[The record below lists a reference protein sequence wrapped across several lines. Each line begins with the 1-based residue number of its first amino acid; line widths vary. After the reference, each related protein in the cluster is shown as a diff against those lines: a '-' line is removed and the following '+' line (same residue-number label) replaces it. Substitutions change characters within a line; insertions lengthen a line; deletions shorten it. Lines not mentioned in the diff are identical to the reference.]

1 MANKIKRSEIAEE
14 DLFKSIRD
22 SAKKTIQTLD
32 NMNKSLKK
40 TASTIKSDLKGTT
53 FGNSEQINKVNSALK
68 EANKIKNE
76 SVKISKAKQQ
86 AEQNL
91 AKSESELLR
100 IERERIKNERE
111 QLKTSIMLKK
121 EKERE
126 LKVKER
132 LVKAN
137 KRENSEYGKLVKNTR
152 ILKNQSKELAA
163 QLLKLEQNGKKN
175 SAEWIKLSR
184 SYKEATNAARQGDQ
198 ALKKIDSTVGDNF
211 RNVGNYSGALNTLKS
226 GFMQL
231 IGVAGGIQ
239 VLRNA
244 FGTVMDLDQ
253 SIADL
258 TAVSGKS
265 KEDLVDLTNQ
275 AKELGG
281 TSKFTASEI
290 TNMQIE
296 LAKLGFSSDQILQ
309 STKGVSTFAAATGAE
324 IPEAAALAGSA
335 LRGFGME
342 AIEMERVVSVL
353 GVATTKSG
361 LDFSKLQTSLS
372 KVAPVAASVGFSI
385 EDTTALL
392 GQLANSGFDASM
404 MGTSLKNILLKLA
417 DSNGDLA
424 KKIGKPVS
432 SAEDLVDALND
443 LNNEGVNL
451 AEVLEL
457 TDQRSV
463 TAFQTF
469 LKGKDKLITLRDS
482 ITDVNDELQ
491 DMADKKL
498 DSVRGQLTL
507 LGSAWDNYIQ
517 GLNESIF
524 ASEGVKEFLT
534 WLTDNLPSILNFV
547 FKLGRAFVGYKIA
560 VAAATLITKAYNL
573 GLKGSITSLVGMAR
587 GTNAAAGA
595 TTRLGRAMKAVPWM
609 LIIGFAFELA
619 QRLFDAGDAADRL
632 AEKQRKLKEQQREFN
647 AQQQLKNQKLKNALQ
662 KEEIEIEKQLASG
675 TITTEQALKKKDAA
689 VKELIKSL
697 KDEMSSEKDL
707 KKLQDQKNAELS
719 KINYVRRPDPNQG
732 GVDKFFFGTDYI
744 TEDANDRAAQ
754 RNADNINQVIVKSKE
769 VNKVNAET
777 IKQLESI
784 TDQYDIQLRGI
795 ERRKNEEKKTGRNTK
810 HTFRSTKKVTTEL
823 RTQVNLYRDIN
834 KIIREQA
841 NILNTIAQVEQD
853 QKVSLIDENIEN
865 EFNIQMDNA
874 KELGQFK
881 LDNLRKLVEERRKL
895 EIEGVER
902 DSRKERIR
910 IKTDFNQK
918 YQDLRDN
925 LKRERDELLKQE
937 GVGKKERI
945 KINDDYRTKMK
956 LLGEKMKVD
965 KEMTDDKLVLL
976 EKQKVQK
983 INEINKTANGELK
996 NMDEEL
1002 TDSKKEHDKQEEDD
1016 EKQKQDDKLKKEKE
1030 AADHR
1035 KQIASMLTDFLI
1047 KQSNERIALIDKEIA
1062 AANKQADH
1070 LRTLAQNG
1078 NIEAKESLAEQNRL
1092 IAEANIRK
1100 EQELKRQQRIK
1111 LAESVYSTYNQ
1122 KVGEGVKNPLAD
1134 TIRDT
1139 TMLQA
1144 FINSLPTFADG
1155 IEDTG
1160 NNGRGLDGKG
1170 GFLSILHPNERVVPK
1185 EENKLIGDLS
1195 NKDLARVVNEYNTG
1209 KLIGEG
1215 ATQLGVGFQSQL
1227 IVKHLIKVQNAI
1239 ENRPETNIEL
1249 EKIVDGALTIAKQT
1263 KKGNSITYNRYKIR

>member
-392 GQLANSGFDASM
+392 GQLANSG
-404 MGTSLKNILLKLA
+404 
-417 DSNGDLA
+417 
-424 KKIGKPVS
+424 
-432 SAEDLVDALND
+432 
-443 LNNEGVNL
+443 
-451 AEVLEL
+451 
-457 TDQRSV
+457 
-463 TAFQTF
+463 
-469 LKGKDKLITLRDS
+469 
-482 ITDVNDELQ
+482 
-491 DMADKKL
+491 
-498 DSVRGQLTL
+498 
-507 LGSAWDNYIQ
+507 YI
-517 GLNESIF
+517 
-524 ASEGVKEFLT
+524 
-534 WLTDNLPSILNFV
+534 
-547 FKLGRAFVGYKIA
+547 
-560 VAAATLITKAYNL
+560 
-573 GLKGSITSLVGMAR
+573 
-587 GTNAAAGA
+587 
-595 TTRLGRAMKAVPWM
+595 
-609 LIIGFAFELA
+609 FE
-619 QRLFDAGDAADRL
+619 
-632 AEKQRKLKEQQREFN
+632 K
-647 AQQQLKNQKLKNALQ
+647 
-662 KEEIEIEKQLASG
+662 
-675 TITTEQALKKKDAA
+675 
-689 VKELIKSL
+689 
-697 KDEMSSEKDL
+697 
-707 KKLQDQKNAELS
+707 
-719 KINYVRRPDPNQG
+719 Y
-732 GVDKFFFGTDYI
+732 
-744 TEDANDRAAQ
+744 
-754 RNADNINQVIVKSKE
+754 
-769 VNKVNAET
+769 T
-777 IKQLESI
+777 IKI
-784 TDQYDIQLRGI
+784 
-795 ERRKNEEKKTGRNTK
+795 
-810 HTFRSTKKVTTEL
+810 
-823 RTQVNLYRDIN
+823 
-834 KIIREQA
+834 
-841 NILNTIAQVEQD
+841 
-853 QKVSLIDENIEN
+853 
-865 EFNIQMDNA
+865 
-874 KELGQFK
+874 
-881 LDNLRKLVEERRKL
+881 
-895 EIEGVER
+895 
-902 DSRKERIR
+902 SR
-910 IKTDFNQK
+910 
-918 YQDLRDN
+918 L
-925 LKRERDELLKQE
+925 
-937 GVGKKERI
+937 
-945 KINDDYRTKMK
+945 
-956 LLGEKMKVD
+956 
-965 KEMTDDKLVLL
+965 
-976 EKQKVQK
+976 
-983 INEINKTANGELK
+983 
-996 NMDEEL
+996 
-1002 TDSKKEHDKQEEDD
+1002 
-1016 EKQKQDDKLKKEKE
+1016 
-1030 AADHR
+1030 
-1035 KQIASMLTDFLI
+1035 
-1047 KQSNERIALIDKEIA
+1047 
-1062 AANKQADH
+1062 
-1070 LRTLAQNG
+1070 
-1078 NIEAKESLAEQNRL
+1078 
-1092 IAEANIRK
+1092 
-1100 EQELKRQQRIK
+1100 
-1111 LAESVYSTYNQ
+1111 
-1122 KVGEGVKNPLAD
+1122 
-1134 TIRDT
+1134 
-1139 TMLQA
+1139 
-1144 FINSLPTFADG
+1144 
-1155 IEDTG
+1155 
-1160 NNGRGLDGKG
+1160 
-1170 GFLSILHPNERVVPK
+1170 
-1185 EENKLIGDLS
+1185 
-1195 NKDLARVVNEYNTG
+1195 
-1209 KLIGEG
+1209 
-1215 ATQLGVGFQSQL
+1215 
-1227 IVKHLIKVQNAI
+1227 
-1239 ENRPETNIEL
+1239 
-1249 EKIVDGALTIAKQT
+1249 
-1263 KKGNSITYNRYKIR
+1263 